1 MPAFKQGKLSIHE
14 QIKFVKVKLVK
25 ENLSSKTC
33 SLYTQASTATKEPGR
48 ACFQGFKVCGRIF
61 IPKWTN
67 FSGDRWVWC
76 KWCIRRQPGLQ
87 RSNELSPF

>member
-1 MPAFKQGKLSIHE
+1 MPAFKQGKLSTHE
-14 QIKFVKVKLVK
+14 QIKLVKGKLVK

-48 ACFQGFKVCGRIF
+48 GCFQGFKVCGRIF
-61 IPKWTN
+61 IPK
-67 FSGDRWVWC
+67 WC